1 MKQST
6 LRAAETGEAA
16 AKELAIHNF
25 QAEPPVEPSWQRNEA
40 EHPPVAAALETAT
53 SRAAHE
59 LADEEPELEL

>member
-1 MKQST
+1 VKQGT

-16 AKELAIHNF
+16 AKELAIHDF

-53 SRAAHE
+53 SRE
-59 LADEEPELEL
+59 T